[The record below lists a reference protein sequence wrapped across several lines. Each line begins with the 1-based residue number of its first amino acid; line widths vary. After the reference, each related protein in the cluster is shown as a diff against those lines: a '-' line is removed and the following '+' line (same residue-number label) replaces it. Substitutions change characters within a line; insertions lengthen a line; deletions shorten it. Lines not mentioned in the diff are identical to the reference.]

1 MGTKTKNKAK
11 LTMKATLIMF
21 ALIPLVITTAIVSI
35 IIVNVCSKEL
45 KTTTQNALKALAKE
59 TGAAMDYAIA
69 DNNSTLRQFATS
81 PIVRD
86 FLENPDDPEYKQK
99 ALDYSDEFFG
109 EVEGCEGLYIA
120 DWNSKVL
127 THQNKDMIGVVLRE
141 GESLSG
147 LQDNRRLL

>member
-69 DNNSTLRQFATS
+69 ENNSTLRQFATS

-99 ALDYSDEFFG
+99 ALDYSDQFFPR
-109 EVEGCEGLYIA
+109 
-120 DWNSKVL
+120 K
-127 THQNKDMIGVVLRE
+127 Q
-141 GESLSG
+141 
-147 LQDNRRLL
+147 